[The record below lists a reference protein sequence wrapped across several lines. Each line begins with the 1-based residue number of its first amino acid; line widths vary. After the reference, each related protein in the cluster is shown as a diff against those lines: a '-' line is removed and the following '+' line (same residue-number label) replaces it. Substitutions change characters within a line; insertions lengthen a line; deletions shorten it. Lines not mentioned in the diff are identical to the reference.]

1 MSDISVLGIFVADI
15 SFSGNK
21 IPSVG
26 ETILG
31 DSYNIGPG
39 GKGCNQAIAIARL
52 GGKVSFISKIG
63 NDDYGQLALNT
74 LIENNIDTSTI
85 IQSQDHQTGVA
96 GIMVD
101 KLTGKNAINV
111 ITGAPSTLNIDE
123 LNKNIDKIKN
133 SKIFLTQLEIPK
145 DVTLRS
151 LKIAKENSV
160 LTILNPAPASEISK
174 EFFNYIDYFTPNETE
189 AEFYTGIKITNEK
202 EAKEASIKL
211 LKFGLKKVIITLGEK
226 GLFYSDGNEDIYLK
240 ATPVKAIDTTGAGD
254 AFNGSLAF
262 ALSQN
267 KPIKDSL
274 NLANQAAGLSTLKL
288 GAGNAMPYLKDL
300 TNVMK

>member
-1 MSDISVLGIFVADI
+1 MGYISVLGIFVADI

-21 IPSVG
+21 IPSIG

-31 DSYNIGPG
+31 NSYNIGPG

-52 GGKVSFISKIG
+52 GGKVNFISKIG
-63 NDDYGQLALNT
+63 KDDYGQLALNT
-74 LIENNIDTSTI
+74 LDQNKIDTSAI
-85 IQSQDHQTGVA
+85 IQSQNQQTGVA

-101 KLTGKNAINV
+101 KKTGKNAINV
-111 ITGAPSTLNIDE
+111 ITGAASTLTINE
-123 LNKNIDKIKN
+123 VNKNIDKIKN

-145 DVTLRS
+145 DVTLYS
-151 LKIAKENSV
+151 LKIAKENKV
-160 LTILNPAPASEISK
+160 LTILNPAPASKISK

-211 LKFGLKKVIITLGEK
+211 LNIGLKRVIITLGEK
-226 GLFYSDGNEDIYLK
+226 GLFYSDGKEEIYLK
-240 ATPVKAIDTTGAGD
+240 ATQVKAIDTTGAGD
-254 AFNGSLAF
+254 AFNGGLAY

-267 KPIKDSL
+267 KSIKDSL
-274 NLANQAAGLSTLKL
+274 NLANQVAGLSTLKL
-288 GAGNAMPYLKDL
+288 GAGNAMPMLSDL
-300 TNVMK
+300 G

>member
-1 MSDISVLGIFVADI
+1 MRNISVLGIFVADI
-15 SFSGNK
+15 SFSGEK
-21 IPSVG
+21 IPSIG

-52 GGKVSFISKIG
+52 GGKVNFISKIG
-63 NDDYGQLALNT
+63 KDDYGQLALNT
-74 LIENNIDTSTI
+74 LNQNKIDTSTI
-85 IQSQDHQTGVA
+85 IQSSTHQTGVA

-101 KLTGKNAINV
+101 KKSGKNAINV
-111 ITGAPSTLNIDE
+111 ITGASSTLSIDE

-145 DVTLRS
+145 DVTLHS
-151 LKIAKENSV
+151 LKIAKENNV
-160 LTILNPAPASEISK
+160 LTILNTAPASEISK
-174 EFFNYIDYFTPNETE
+174 EFFNYIDYFTPNEAE

-211 LKFGLKKVIITLGEK
+211 FTFGLKKVIITLGEK

-254 AFNGSLAF
+254 AFNGGLAY

-267 KPIKDSL
+267 KSIKDSL
-274 NLANQAAGLSTLKL
+274 NLANQVAGLSTLKL

-300 TNVMK
+300 TNIMK

>member
-1 MSDISVLGIFVADI
+1 MGYISVLGIFVADI

-21 IPSVG
+21 IPSIG

-31 DSYNIGPG
+31 NSYNIGPG

-52 GGKVSFISKIG
+52 GGKVNFISKIG
-63 NDDYGQLALNT
+63 KDDYGQLALNT
-74 LIENNIDTSTI
+74 LNQNKIDTSTI
-85 IQSQDHQTGVA
+85 IQSADYQTGVA

-101 KLTGKNAINV
+101 KKTGKNAINV
-111 ITGAPSTLNIDE
+111 ITGAPSSFTIDE
-123 LNKNIDKIKN
+123 VNQNIDKIQN

-145 DVTLRS
+145 DVILHS

-160 LTILNPAPASEISK
+160 LTILNPAPASEIPK

-202 EAKEASIKL
+202 EAKEASVKL
-211 LKFGLKKVIITLGEK
+211 LNLGLKKVVITLGEK
-226 GLFYSDGNEDIYLK
+226 GLFYSDGKEEVYLK
-240 ATPVKAIDTTGAGD
+240 ATSVKAIDTTGAGD
-254 AFNGSLAF
+254 AFNGGLAF

-267 KPIKDSL
+267 KSIKDSL
-274 NLANQAAGLSTLKL
+274 NLANQVAGLSTLKI
-288 GAGNAMPYLKDL
+288 GAGNAMPTLKDL
-300 TNVMK
+300 S